1 VNSPVSGTVLG
12 GSDLQL
18 ELETPF
24 PQTPEEGA
32 EFIVSE
38 LAVEN
43 VVGEADGV
51 EYLTGLA
58 PGLELLE
65 QLADATGLFP
75 GAWLSSF
82 ARFRWVLRG
91 SEGSDHLQQSPFTD
105 PRHLSAGNRQR
116 LYLFVQD
123 LKLPLIH
130 LEEEA
135 PTAGPHVVE
144 QSLTGRR

>member
-1 VNSPVSGTVLG
+1 VKVSSPVSGTVLG
-12 GSDLQL
+12 GADLQL

-75 GAWLSSF
+75 GA
-82 ARFRWVLRG
+82 
-91 SEGSDHLQQSPFTD
+91 
-105 PRHLSAGNRQR
+105 
-116 LYLFVQD
+116 
-123 LKLPLIH
+123 
-130 LEEEA
+130 
-135 PTAGPHVVE
+135 
-144 QSLTGRR
+144 